1 MISTLGI
8 AAADAAERTRRFAF
22 LIAIAAALYAG
33 YLYVPDVHSWY
44 ATVAIHRHR
53 GIYDSAFLGA
63 AIAILTSSFLGL
75 VGFYIVRGSVE
86 RDPTLEVDG
95 IVCASPV
102 RRATFLFG
110 KFFSN
115 LAVLCAIAAI
125 SFVAAMVMQ
134 ELRGQDRRLDVFAYA
149 VPFVL
154 ISVPAMAAI
163 AAAAI
168 AFDVIKPLRGALG
181 SVLYVFL
188 WTALIAVPTS
198 STHGESISP
207 FDPLGMTTVS
217 ASLVASARD
226 AYPQDRSN
234 DVVIGGEAVPKG
246 GMTPYRFE
254 GMRWTPATIAMRL
267 GWLAI
272 AMLLVLAV
280 SPFFDRFS
288 REAAGT
294 RRLGPSLDVTR
305 IVPNIPALRVVR
317 AEFALLVNGASIW
330 WLAGAVALAIAT
342 GLAPLDA
349 TTRFIL
355 PIAFIWPLERLSA
368 LGARERRWNVAD
380 ILSATRGFAGR
391 TLLVQWAAGT
401 LLGSLICSGYVARL
415 AFTGHPLPAL
425 ACVAAVAATTAAAL
439 ALGTISGASRFFEAG
454 YLLVWYLGPI
464 NHLGFLDFSA
474 ATLSAPVT
482 LATICTALTA
492 MFLALAAIARLSRP
506 APA

>member
-44 ATVAIHRHR
+44 ATVAIHGHR

-75 VGFYIVRGSVE
+75 IGFYIVRGSVE
-86 RDPTLEVDG
+86 RDPVLEVDG

-110 KFFSN
+110 KFLSN

-125 SFVAAMVMQ
+125 SFAAAMVMQ
-134 ELRGQDRRLDVFAYA
+134 ELRGQDRRLDLLAYA
-149 VPFVL
+149 VPYLLV
-154 ISVPAMAAI
+154 SVPAMAAV
-163 AAAAI
+163 AAVAI
-168 AFDVIKPLRGALG
+168 AFDVIKPLRGAIG
-181 SVLYVFL
+181 SVLYIFL

-198 STHGESISP
+198 STHGGRMSP
-207 FDPLGMTTVS
+207 LDPLGMTTVS
-217 ASLVASARD
+217 ASLAASARD
-226 AYPQDRSN
+226 AYPNDRN
-234 DVVIGGEAVPKG
+234 DDVVIGGQAMPKG
-246 GMTPYRFE
+246 GMTAYRFE
-254 GMRWTPATIAMRL
+254 GIRWTPATIAMRL
-267 GWLAI
+267 GWFAL

-288 REAAGT
+288 REAAGS
-294 RRLGPSLDVTR
+294 RRLGPALDFTR
-305 IVPNIPALRVVR
+305 IVPNIPALRIVR
-317 AEFALLVNGASIW
+317 TEFALLVNGASIW
-330 WLAGAVALAIAT
+330 WLAGALALAVAT

-349 TTRFIL
+349 VTRFIL

-368 LGARERRWNVAD
+368 LGARERRWNVAE
-380 ILSATRGFAGR
+380 ILCATRGFAGR
-391 TLLVQWAAGT
+391 TLFVQWAAGT
-401 LLGSLICSGYVARL
+401 LLGSLICGGYILRL
-415 AFTGHPLPAL
+415 AVTGHPLVAL

-439 ALGTISGASRFFEAG
+439 ALGTVSGASRFFEAG

-474 ATLSAPVT
+474 ATLSAPLVLASVCT
-482 LATICTALTA
+482 LLTA
-492 MFLALAAIARLSRP
+492 VFLAIAAIARLSRP
-506 APA
+506 ALA